1 MPLIVKVI
9 GNDIEIE
16 GTVVAT
22 IKDRRHRYGEA
33 LADDLEGRDLSKDE
47 ILEAEEEGRK
57 EGYNAGIDDG
67 ISQGRFSAASEI
79 LSLIEDAFDIDPDK
93 DPELDEKFSLLTK
106 KIKEMLR

>member
-1 MPLIVKVI
+1 MAMYVKVI
-9 GNDIEIE
+9 GDTVEID
-16 GTVVAT
+16 GIAVAT
-22 IKDRRHRYGEA
+22 IHDRRHRYGEA

-79 LSLIEDAFDIDPDK
+79 LELVEDAFDLETIA
-93 DPELDEKFSLLTK
+93 DED
-106 KIKEMLR
+106 IKRMVLGLERSIEEML

>member
-1 MPLIVKVI
+1 MAMYVKVI
-9 GNDIEIE
+9 GDTVEID
-16 GTVVAT
+16 GIAVAT
-22 IKDRRHRYGEA
+22 IHDRRHRYGEA

-79 LSLIEDAFDIDPDK
+79 LSLIEDAFDLETIA
-93 DPELDEKFSLLTK
+93 DED
-106 KIKEMLR
+106 IKRMVLGLERSIEEML

>member
-1 MPLIVKVI
+1 MAMYVKVI
-9 GNDIEIE
+9 GDTVEID
-16 GTVVAT
+16 GIAVAT
-22 IKDRRHRYGEA
+22 IHDRRHRYGEA

-106 KIKEMLR
+106 EIKEML